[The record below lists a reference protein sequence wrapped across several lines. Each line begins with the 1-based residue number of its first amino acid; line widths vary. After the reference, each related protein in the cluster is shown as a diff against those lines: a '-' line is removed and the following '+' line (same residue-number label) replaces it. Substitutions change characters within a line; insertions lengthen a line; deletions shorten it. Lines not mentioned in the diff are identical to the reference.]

1 MKFRERGRT
10 LTPLTGNV
18 MQRDLSQLLVLIIDG
33 ERFIRRL
40 VHAILRGFNVG
51 FIVEAENG
59 ADAMEKFKVAKP
71 DIVFCDWLMQPTTGL
86 ELLRE
91 VRAGRT
97 ALSSNT
103 PVIMMTGQLDVDSV
117 LAARD
122 LGVSGYLAKPV
133 TVDGVMTRIV
143 DVVGASAMA

>member
-1 MKFRERGRT
+1 MKFREPGRT

-18 MQRDLSQLLVLIIDG
+18 MQLDLSQLLVMIIDDN
-33 ERFIRRL
+33 RFIRRL
-40 VHAILRGFNVG
+40 VHEILRGFNVG

>member
-1 MKFRERGRT
+1 
-10 LTPLTGNV
+10 
-18 MQRDLSQLLVLIIDG
+18 MQLDLSQLLVMIIDDNK
-33 ERFIRRL
+33 FIRRL
-40 VHAILRGFNVG
+40 VHEILRGFNVG
-51 FIVEAENG
+51 YIVEAENG

-71 DIVFCDWLMQPTTGL
+71 DIVFCDWLMRPTSGI

-97 ALSSNT
+97 PIARNT
-103 PVIMMTGQLDVDSV
+103 PFVMMTGQLDVDSV

-143 DVVGASAMA
+143 DIVGASAMA

>member
-1 MKFRERGRT
+1 
-10 LTPLTGNV
+10 
-18 MQRDLSQLLVLIIDG
+18 MQLDLSQLLVMIIDDN
-33 ERFIRRL
+33 RFIRRL
-40 VHAILRGFNVG
+40 VHEILRGFNVG
-51 FIVEAENG
+51 YVVEAENG
-59 ADAMEKFKVAKP
+59 ADALEKFKVAKP
-71 DIVFCDWLMQPTTGL
+71 DIVFCDWLMQPMTGL

-97 ALSSNT
+97 PVSSNT

-143 DVVGASAMA
+143 DVVGAAAMA